1 MSETTSARGWGA
13 ALKRRP
19 PLLAV
24 VLAVVGIIAVV
35 LGILYLAGG
44 SSLPGFLTAGSSEVG
59 NGAHVLR
66 GIAGLVVAAVALP
79 FAWQIRR
86 TRARAAAEG
95 GEEWP
100 VVPVGRKIANMWYW
114 IACSIAL
121 ALVVGPALWLVGGV
135 LVHAV
140 PHWQWR
146 VITTNTVGE
155 TGGLKQAILGTLLI
169 TLGVLIIG
177 GTISILT
184 GLYLAEFA
192 TGRLRTVLR
201 SGYEV
206 LSGIPSIVLGL
217 VGYLVLVSVTG
228 LGWKYGLMPA
238 VLVLSV
244 IVIPYITKATE
255 TSLLQVPAPYREGAD
270 ALGIPPVWTL
280 RKIVLK
286 SALPG
291 IVTGLLVATAISV
304 GETAPLL
311 YTAGWSDF
319 TPTLQLTGQPV
330 AFLTYPVFSFFNL
343 SDEGA
348 RILSYDAALLLLI
361 FVLLVII
368 VGRVI
373 VAWSRRHAE

>member
-1 MSETTSARGWGA
+1 MGATTSAPARA
-13 ALKRRP
+13 ARKRRP
-19 PLLAV
+19 PILAV
-24 VLAVVGIIAVV
+24 ILAVIGIVAVG
-35 LGILYLAGG
+35 LGVLYLAGA
-44 SSLPGFLTAGSSEVG
+44 SSLPALLTAGSRDTG
-59 NGAHVLR
+59 HGAHVLR
-66 GIAGLVVAAVALP
+66 GIASLVIAAVVLP
-79 FAWQIRR
+79 VAWQIGR
-86 TRARAAAEG
+86 TWARSGADDGA
-95 GEEWP
+95 WP
-100 VVPVGRKIANMWYW
+100 TVPTARKIASMWYR
-114 IACSIAL
+114 IACFVAL
-121 ALVVGPALWLVGGV
+121 ALVIGPALWLVFGIV
-135 LVHAV
+135 LRAV
-140 PHWQWR
+140 PHWQWN
-146 VITTNTVGE
+146 VLTTNTVGE

-192 TGRLRTVLR
+192 TGRRRTLLR
-201 SGYEV
+201 SGYEI

-228 LGWKYGLMPA
+228 LSWKYGLLPA

-244 IVIPYITKATE
+244 IVIPYISKATE
-255 TSLLQVPAPYREGAD
+255 TALLQVPTAYREGAE
-270 ALGIPPVWTL
+270 ALGISPGWTL
-280 RKIVLK
+280 RKIVFK

-319 TPTLQLTGQPV
+319 TPSLQLTGQPV
-330 AFLTYPVFSFFNL
+330 AFLTYPVFSFYGL
-343 SDEGA
+343 PDEGA
-348 RILSYDAALLLLI
+348 RVLSYDAGLLLLI

-368 VGRVI
+368 VGRLI